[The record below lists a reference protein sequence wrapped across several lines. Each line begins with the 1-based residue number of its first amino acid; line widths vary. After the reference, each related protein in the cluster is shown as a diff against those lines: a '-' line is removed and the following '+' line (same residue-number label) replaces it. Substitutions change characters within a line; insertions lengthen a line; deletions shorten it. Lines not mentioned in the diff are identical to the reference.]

1 MKTYLSIVILYL
13 LSFLTPCAF
22 ASAQTRQDSI
32 QVAYD
37 KISNLENRLN
47 LQDAQIAKL
56 LQQVDEVTRQN
67 LALKKNLNLS
77 PTIATAKAKD
87 IKTGEIEIMEFRIV
101 EVTGDSTTVHMT
113 MIADNISNESK
124 DLKFFTNQVIDDKGH
139 GYENSL
145 TKERFRMKIEG
156 QSEDLFK
163 NLVTYPVNA
172 PYTIDIYLYEVDPD
186 TQYIKYM
193 TFDVA
198 EGARHYSFSF
208 ENLPIK
214 WIH

>member
-1 MKTYLSIVILYL
+1 MKRLIFVLCASLSGFVVN
-13 LSFLTPCAF
+13 
-22 ASAQTRQDSI
+22 AQSMQDSI
-32 QVAYD
+32 QEAYNR
-37 KISNLENRLN
+37 ILNLENSIT
-47 LQDAQIAKL
+47 LQDSQIAKL

-77 PTIATAKAKD
+77 PTVATAKAKD

-113 MIADNISNESK
+113 MIADNISNENK

-145 TKERFRMKIEG
+145 DKERFRMKIEG

-172 PYTIDIYLYEVDPD
+172 PYTIDIYLYDVESDI
-186 TQYIKYM
+186 QYIKYM

-198 EGARHYSFSF
+198 EGARHFSFTF

-214 WIH
+214 WNK